1 MPPLNALRAFEC
13 AARHLSVSLAADDLG
28 VTPGAVSQ
36 HIRALEEWFGLSLF
50 ERVPRGLALTEAGHR
65 LYPRVAEGFG
75 LIADAVDAVS
85 TTRDRNILTVGV
97 APAMASKWLV
107 PRLTKFNALHPEMDL
122 RLAANYKL
130 VDFRRDGFDAA
141 IRFGFG
147 RYGNNFV
154 RKLFDDG
161 VVPLCSPKLLE
172 GHDDIAVPGDLRRFT
187 LIHDTSVQIFDPEA
201 PTWDTWFE
209 AAGAAPADTSGGLS
223 FDHAELAFTAA
234 LAGSGVLLGR
244 RVLAQADLDAGRL
257 VMPFDLVL
265 PFGLAYYFVCPREFE
280 RERKIQI
287 FLKWLE
293 DELAATFVEGQ
304 SVPFVE
310 DRLPPHGHRQA

>member
-1 MPPLNALRAFEC
+1 MPPLNALRAFEY
-13 AARHLSVSLAADDLG
+13 AARHLSISLAAEELR

-36 HIRALEEWFGLSLF
+36 HIRVLEDWFGVLLF
-50 ERVPRGLALTEAGHR
+50 ERIPRGLRLTAAGRR

-107 PRLTKFNALHPEMDL
+107 PRLTRFNALHPEMDL

-147 RYGNNFV
+147 KYGNAFV

-161 VVPLCSPKLLE
+161 VVPLCSPRLLE
-172 GHDDIAVPGDLRRFT
+172 GRKDIEAPGDLRKFT
-187 LIHDTSVQIFDPEA
+187 LIHDTSVQLFDPAA

-209 AAGAAPADTSGGLS
+209 AAGAEPADSTGGLS

-265 PFGLAYYFVCPREFE
+265 PFGLAYYFVCPREYE
-280 RERKIQI
+280 RERKIRT
-287 FLKWLE
+287 FLGWLE
-293 DELAATFVEGQ
+293 SEVAATFVEGQ
-304 SVPFVE
+304 PVPFVE
-310 DRLPPHGHRQA
+310 DRLPPYGDRQA